1 MKSFIGEILGEKL
14 RRLLAVEVIEFNRK
28 IRKEEAQRKTDTY
41 LLYVI
46 IS

>member
-1 MKSFIGEILGEKL
+1 MKSFIGEILGAKL

-28 IRKEEAQRKTDTY
+28 IRKEEGQKNTDTY
-41 LLYVI
+41 LLYAI